1 MKAPLRIFACCLCG
15 LVYLYMAH
23 RAATIGQP
31 AELLVLTGCA
41 PLSLALLGLLWQTR
55 LRWPAL
61 ALAAVL
67 AGVLYHQAESLV
79 AHAVWLYFLQD
90 TGSNLLGCVIFARTL
105 LPGQEALCSRMARFA
120 RGGALA
126 PYVARYTYILTLI
139 WAVYF
144 AACAALGAALFLS
157 GHIEAWSWFANVL
170 TWPLTAL
177 LFLLEYPVRLCLVPR
192 AERATLAE
200 TVRGIIA
207 SSKAQ
212 AAGRPS

>member
-1 MKAPLRIFACCLCG
+1 MKAPLRILACCLFG

-23 RAATIGQP
+23 RAATLGQP
-31 AELLVLTGCA
+31 AELLVLVGCA

-55 LRWPAL
+55 LRWSAL
-61 ALAAVL
+61 ALIALL
-67 AGVLYHQAESLV
+67 AGLLYRQAEALV

-90 TGSNLLGCVIFARTL
+90 TGSNLLGCVIFARSL

-120 RGGALA
+120 RGGALT
-126 PYVARYTYILTLI
+126 PYVARYTYILSFV
-139 WAVYF
+139 WAAYF
-144 AACAALGAALFLS
+144 AGCAALGAALFLS
-157 GHIEAWSWFANVL
+157 GHVEAWSWFANVL